1 MDGFL
6 RSQASPAGFSMVLIF
21 PVVVSN
27 SSSPASSLMDSF
39 SSTSLIISLPCQ
51 LWVGRK
57 AGIIVLDMV
66 RGLVTDLEV
75 LGQ

>member
-1 MDGFL
+1 M
-6 RSQASPAGFSMVLIF
+6 MLIYAT
-21 PVVVSN
+21 VVSN
-27 SSSPASSLMDSF
+27 SISPSYSLVDSF

>member
-1 MDGFL
+1 MSFISLGV
-6 RSQASPAGFSMVLIF
+6 RGG
-21 PVVVSN
+21 
-27 SSSPASSLMDSF
+27 LMDSF